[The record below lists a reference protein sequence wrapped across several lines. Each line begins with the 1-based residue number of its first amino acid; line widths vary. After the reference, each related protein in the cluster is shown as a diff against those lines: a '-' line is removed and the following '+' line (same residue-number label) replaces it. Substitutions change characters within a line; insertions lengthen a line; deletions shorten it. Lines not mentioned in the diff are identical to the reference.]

1 MILLALAL
9 LQQSVPPQ
17 PVPPPAM
24 QLTADCS
31 HPVYASDQLV
41 CSNAELARLDGD
53 LVRLLA
59 ENAAP
64 SGRWIESQDMWFR
77 RSRMC
82 AFQADH
88 AACLAAAYRERI
100 GLLRAAAGAAA
111 PTLRCSP
118 SHHVA
123 TMQPEGLAWRDGKG
137 ALLGLAAPAAAGWQ
151 PFLELRVEPG
161 RYRFQD
167 QKGHLVAQ
175 CPHPGV
181 G

>member
-1 MILLALAL
+1 
-9 LQQSVPPQ
+9 
-17 PVPPPAM
+17 M

-41 CSNAELARLDGD
+41 CRNAELTRLDGD
-53 LVRLLA
+53 VVRLLA

-88 AACLAAAYRERI
+88 AACLAAAYSERI
-100 GLLRAAAGAAA
+100 GLLRAAAGAVAPMLECHPADYVAA
-111 PTLRCSP
+111 
-118 SHHVA
+118 
-123 TMQPEGLAWRDGKG
+123 MQPEGLALRDGKG
-137 ALLGLAAPAAAGWQ
+137 ALLGLAARATAGWQ
-151 PFLELRVEPG
+151 PYLELRAESG
-161 RYRFQD
+161 RYRLQD
-167 QKGHLVAQ
+167 HKGHLVAK
-175 CPHPGV
+175 CPHPGL